1 VKPLAQTPDAAYR
14 ERLAHFDQARES
26 SKRTFRNLGNA
37 RLVVALI
44 GVAIAAAAFGPG
56 WISGWWLV
64 AVAGI
69 FVVLAVIHERVDQ
82 GLAAANRGVA
92 YYARALRRLNN
103 KWAGEGNSGDR
114 FRSPDHL
121 FADDLDLFGRASLFE
136 LLSTARTS
144 GGERVLADWLLKPGS
159 RDQVLERQQ
168 AVAELR
174 PRMDL
179 REELALM
186 GEDVR
191 AAADDKAPAVW
202 GALPPVSFFAGARA
216 AAFVLAVLALVTLGL
231 FFAQLASLRPF
242 LVVVLAEMIFGF
254 LLRGPV
260 QSVMASVSTPSR
272 DLELMALLLARI
284 EREHFTSAGL
294 VRLRKQLETDSRPA
308 SQQID
313 RLERLVGQ
321 LDAVRNP
328 FFRLVVSPL
337 VWVPQFAM
345 AVENWRVHCG
355 PHIGDWV
362 AAISE
367 FEALCSLAC
376 FAYERPDAV
385 FPELLEQAE
394 PMLDAVGLIHPL
406 IGTREAVGNDV
417 SLSPQNRLWIVS
429 GSNMS
434 GKSTLLRA
442 VGVSAVLAWAGA
454 PVTAQKLRVSKLY
467 IGASLRTV
475 DSLADHR
482 SRFYAEISRLR
493 DVMNLA
499 REGKPV
505 LFLFDEVLSG
515 TNSHDRRIG
524 AQALLKK
531 LVELGAIGL
540 VTTHDLALAEIAP
553 ALNGLVRNVHFEDYL
568 EGGEVRF
575 DYHLRQ
581 GVVTRSNALDLMR
594 AVGLEV

>member
-1 VKPLAQTPDAAYR
+1 MDPRETYRSRLERFDREQQTAN
-14 ERLAHFDQARES
+14 Q
-26 SKRTFRNLGNA
+26 TFRQLGNA
-37 RLVVALI
+37 RLLVGIAGALI
-44 GVAIAAAAFGPG
+44 ASVAFGPG
-56 WISGWWLV
+56 WISAWWLV
-64 AVAGI
+64 AVLAI
-69 FVVLAVIHERVDQ
+69 FVGLAVMHDRVDRR
-82 GLAAANRGVA
+82 LAASKRGAA
-92 YYARALRRLNN
+92 YYQRALNRLDD
-103 KWAGEGNSGDR
+103 KWAGEGSLGER

-121 FADDLDLFGRASLFE
+121 FADDLDLFGRASLFN
-136 LLSTARTS
+136 LISVARTS
-144 GGERVLADWLLKPGS
+144 AGERTLADWLLTPGV
-159 RDQVLERQQ
+159 RAEVLERQQ
-168 AVAELR
+168 AVQELQ
-174 PRMDL
+174 PRVDL

-186 GEDVR
+186 GGEVQ
-191 AAADDKAPAVW
+191 AAADDKVPALW
-202 GALPPVSFFAGARA
+202 GALPPVRFFAGAA
-216 AAFVLAVLALVTLGL
+216 VIALVLAISAALTLVLFLGQ
-231 FFAQLASLRPF
+231 QLSARPF
-242 LVVVLAEMIFGF
+242 LVVVLLEIVFGF
-254 LLRGPV
+254 IVREPV
-260 QSVMASVSTPSR
+260 RRVMASASTPAR
-272 DLELMALLLARI
+272 DLQLLSLLL
-284 EREHFTSAGL
+284 
-294 VRLRKQLETDSRPA
+294 
-308 SQQID
+308 D
-313 RLERLVGQ
+313 RLEREAFSSPALRKLFDRLKTSGQ
-321 LDAVRNP
+321 SASARIKRLEFLTNQLEAVRNP
-328 FFRLVVSPL
+328 FLRLVAAPF

-345 AVENWRVHCG
+345 ATEKWRQECG

-362 AAISE
+362 AAIGE

-376 FAYERPDAV
+376 FAYEHPEAV
-385 FPELLEQAE
+385 FPELPEAGGPVFEASALK
-394 PMLDAVGLIHPL
+394 HPL
-406 IGTREAVGNDV
+406 ISGKEAVANDV
-417 SLSPQNRLWIVS
+417 MLNSESRLWVVS

-442 VGVSAVLAWAGA
+442 VGVCTVLAWAGA
-454 PVTAQKLRVSKLY
+454 PVSASRLRVSRLRL
-467 IGASLRTV
+467 GASLRTV

-499 REGKPV
+499 RAGEPV

-524 AQALLKK
+524 AQALLSR